1 MRTLAI
7 VRDAALI
14 VCALTLTLT
23 TLYFAN
29 EYREL
34 KSDLATIRSILSG
47 EARER
52 VREQVERSV
61 DSLRDRARE
70 RLGRDKDK

>member
-34 KSDLATIRSILSG
+34 KSDLAAIRSILSG

-52 VREQVERSV
+52 VREQV

-70 RLGRDKDK
+70 RLGRDKEK